1 MGGIGPAVPSQALP
15 QQNYQNNTYNPP
27 TNFAAGAIG
36 PATCGFSTTAGFLKM
51 PSKQAEQPARNDFQV
66 ADILQRCKES
76 FKETPEELEPLVNL
90 R

>member
-36 PATCGFSTTAGFLKM
+36 PANPVPPPVNDSLNNFIGKTWGSSPNQIG
-51 PSKQAEQPARNDFQV
+51 PS
-66 ADILQRCKES
+66 
-76 FKETPEELEPLVNL
+76 
-90 R
+90 